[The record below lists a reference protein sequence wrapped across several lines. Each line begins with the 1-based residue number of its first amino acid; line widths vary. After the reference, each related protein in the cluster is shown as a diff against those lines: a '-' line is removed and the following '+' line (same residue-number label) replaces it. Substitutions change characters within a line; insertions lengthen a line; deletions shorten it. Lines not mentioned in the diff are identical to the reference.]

1 MSQFVT
7 VAECGAKF
15 DNLTKQIENLGMKV
29 DNNREAI
36 EKLDKTLTGNG
47 GEGLIVEVKR
57 MSWRNQLIDKG
68 SSIIVGVIATLVTLW
83 VSGQLHL

>member
-1 MSQFVT
+1 MSSYVT
-7 VAECGAKF
+7 VAECAAKF
-15 DNLTKQIENLGMKV
+15 DNLTKQIENLGRKV